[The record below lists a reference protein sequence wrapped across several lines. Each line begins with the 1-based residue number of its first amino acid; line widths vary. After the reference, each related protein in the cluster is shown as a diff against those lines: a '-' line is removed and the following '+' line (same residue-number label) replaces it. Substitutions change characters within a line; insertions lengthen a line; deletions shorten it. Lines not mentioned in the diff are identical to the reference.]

1 MTVAKKAKARPRSKR
16 KASARKGWDTRRR
29 SAALAAPPP
38 EWPVETAQV
47 AVAHISQDAVVILRR
62 ELAYRA
68 DLSMRQPGLVNM
80 SDCIALLRLAT
91 ELGAA
96 AAKGQDGEFQQADYS
111 RLSSEERV
119 QLAALLLK
127 VDYV

>member
-1 MTVAKKAKARPRSKR
+1 VAQRKAKARPKAKR

-29 SAALAAPPP
+29 SAAMDLDLP
-38 EWPVETAQV
+38 EAETAQAAVV
-47 AVAHISQDAVVILRR
+47 AISQDAVLILRR

-68 DLSMRQPGLVNM
+68 NLSMLQPGLVNM

-96 AAKGQDGEFQQADYS
+96 AAKGQDGEAQQADYS
-111 RLSSEERV
+111 RLSPEERV

>member
-1 MTVAKKAKARPRSKR
+1 VTVAKKAKPRPKSKR
-16 KASARKGWDTRRR
+16 KASARKGWDTRRK
-29 SAALAAPPP
+29 SAALAKPPP
-38 EWPVETAQV
+38 SWPVETAQV
-47 AVAHISQDAVVILRR
+47 AVANISQDAVVILRR

-96 AAKGQDGEFQQADYS
+96 AAKGQDGESQQADYS
-111 RLSSEERV
+111 RLSPEERV

>member
-1 MTVAKKAKARPRSKR
+1 MTVAKKAKARPKAKR

-29 SAALAAPPP
+29 SAAMDLDLP
-38 EWPVETAQV
+38 EVETAQAAVV
-47 AVAHISQDAVVILRR
+47 AISQDAVVILRR

-68 DLSMRQPGLVNM
+68 NLSVLQPGLVNM

-96 AAKGQDGEFQQADYS
+96 AAKGQDGEAQQADYS
-111 RLSSEERV
+111 RLSQEERV

>member
-1 MTVAKKAKARPRSKR
+1 MTARKAKARPKAKR
-16 KASARKGWDTRRR
+16 KASARKGWDTRRER
-29 SAALAAPPP
+29 TAGALAAAGLP
-38 EWPVETAQV
+38 PVETAQAAVV
-47 AVAHISQDAVVILRR
+47 AISQDAVVILRR

-68 DLSMRQPGLVNM
+68 NLSMLQPGLVNM

-96 AAKGQDGEFQQADYS
+96 AAKGQDGEAQQADYS
-111 RLSSEERV
+111 RLSPEERV

>member
-1 MTVAKKAKARPRSKR
+1 MEL
-16 KASARKGWDTRRR
+16 D
-29 SAALAAPPP
+29 LP
-38 EWPVETAQV
+38 EVETAQAAVV
-47 AVAHISQDAVVILRR
+47 AISQDAVVILRR

-68 DLSMRQPGLVNM
+68 NLSMLQPGLVNM

-96 AAKGQDGEFQQADYS
+96 AAKGQDGEAQQADYS
-111 RLSSEERV
+111 RLSQEERV

>member
-1 MTVAKKAKARPRSKR
+1 VTVAKKAKARPKAKR
-16 KASARKGWDTRRR
+16 KASARKGWDTRRQKQ
-29 SAALAAPPP
+29 SAMAVDGI
-38 EWPVETAQV
+38 PVETAQAAVV
-47 AVAHISQDAVVILRR
+47 AISQDAVLILRR

-68 DLSMRQPGLVNM
+68 NLSMLQPGLVNM

-96 AAKGQDGEFQQADYS
+96 AAKGQDGEAQQADYS
-111 RLSSEERV
+111 RLSQEERV